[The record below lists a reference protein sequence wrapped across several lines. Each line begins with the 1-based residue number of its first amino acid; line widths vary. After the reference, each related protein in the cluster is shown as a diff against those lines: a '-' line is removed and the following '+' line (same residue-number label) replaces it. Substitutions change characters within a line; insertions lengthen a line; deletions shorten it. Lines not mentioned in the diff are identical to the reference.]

1 MKDIT
6 FATAYVELYPILADV
21 AREHGYSLAVHGS
34 VGRTNASD
42 IDFVAVPWA
51 DDCTTAELLI
61 RNIASNYLV
70 TGLNKRLVEAM
81 KGMKPEI
88 KPHGRLAY
96 RFPMGNGACIDIS
109 VMPDSSY
116 QRLINSDA

>member
-6 FATAYVELYPILADV
+6 FAPAYVAMYPILAQV
-21 AREHGYSLAVHGS
+21 AREHGYSLCVHGS

-42 IDFVAVPWA
+42 IDFVAVPWR

-61 RNIASNYLV
+61 RSMANNYLV
-70 TGLNKRLVEAM
+70 IVLNKHLVDAM
-81 KGMKPEI
+81 QGTKPEL

-116 QRLINSDA
+116 HRIIK